1 MAQYIADW
9 FELLF
14 NSKMVES
21 VESVFEYRLLDGNI
35 FMLRFCFF
43 ISCSVT

>member
-14 NSKMVES
+14 NSKMYVDDNKGLS
-21 VESVFEYRLLDGNI
+21 LDIVCNR
-35 FMLRFCFF
+35 FMLGFWFLYPVQ
-43 ISCSVT
+43 SL